1 MSWANEETVVE
12 NVVGYVLERLS
23 RTGDN
28 RGIQKLESG
37 TANGS
42 TVSTSQ

>member
-1 MSWANEETVVE
+1 MVE
-12 NVVGYVLERLS
+12 NIVEHVLESLS
-23 RTGDN
+23 RMGDN

-42 TVSTSQ
+42 TVGTSQ